1 MQLRTEIG
9 IGIALLVG
17 IQVVTTVAVLRQLAI
32 VGPTIDVVLREN
44 VASLEASEDMLAAL
58 TDAQSPSG
66 GGHPDAFDD
75 ALEMARAA
83 KTEQGEDEQLD
94 KIANNIDAAMSGDPW
109 ARGRVVS
116 AIREISSLN
125 RQAMSAANHDVQA
138 IANTG
143 AWSAVILGLLS
154 YWFSHIVSRRLRN
167 RLEAPLIE
175 LDLAL
180 EGVRRGERMR
190 RVSLETGGPAE
201 ATRIAENLNWLLDR
215 EESSTTVVSND
226 ATLHRALALHALD
239 QDPLPTVV
247 IDGDG
252 QILAANRAAL
262 ARHDPGG
269 GGIPRSLRRVPPS
282 RPDIDIDGWRVASL
296 PDHDLWVW
304 RHHPDAPPE
313 PAPTPPAPTPPEPT
327 PPADA

>member
-1 MQLRTEIG
+1 VQLRTEIG
-9 IGIALLVG
+9 IGIGILLG
-17 IQVVTTVAVLRQLAI
+17 FQVATTLVVLRQLAI

-44 VASLEASEDMLAAL
+44 VASLEAAEDMLAAL

-66 GGHPDAFDD
+66 GGHSDAFDD
-75 ALEMARAA
+75 ALALARAA
-83 KTEQGEDEQLD
+83 KTEQGEEEQLD
-94 KIANNIDAAMSGDPW
+94 KIAANIDAAMSGDPW

-125 RQAMSAANHDVQA
+125 RKAMSDANDDVGA
-138 IANTG
+138 IANMG
-143 AWSAVILGLLS
+143 AWSAVIFGLLS
-154 YWFSHIVSRRLRN
+154 FWVSHIVSRRLRA

-190 RVSLETGGPAE
+190 RVGLAMGGPAE

-215 EESSTTVVSND
+215 EKGSATVVSND

-239 QDPLPTVV
+239 HDPLPTVV
-247 IDGDG
+247 IDRDG

-282 RPDIDIDGWRVASL
+282 RPDIDIDGWRVEPL

-313 PAPTPPAPTPPEPT
+313 PAPPPEAEPPAP
-327 PPADA
+327 A